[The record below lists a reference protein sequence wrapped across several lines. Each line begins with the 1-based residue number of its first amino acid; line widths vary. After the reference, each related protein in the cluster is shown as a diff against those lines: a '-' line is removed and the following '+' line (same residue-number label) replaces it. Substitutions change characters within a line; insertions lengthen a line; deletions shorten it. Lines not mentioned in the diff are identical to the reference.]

1 MKFIPVTRIER
12 ELNEAAQERYDEIE
26 QSLVNSQPDDKDEID
41 WELMGIPRPEG
52 YNSNK
57 SAQIVFDAILDYDIF
72 QSDYLLRIDLVK
84 GLQRV
89 VPTIEKIIP
98 YTIVYFDDGSEITI
112 TEDLETILT
121 LTNK

>member
-12 ELNEAAQERYDEIE
+12 ELNEEAQGRYDAVE
-26 QSLVNSQPDDKDEID
+26 QSLINNQSDSKDEID

-52 YNSNK
+52 LHSNNSAK
-57 SAQIVFDAILDYDIF
+57 IVFDAILDYDIF
-72 QSDYLLRIDLVK
+72 ESDYLLRIDLVK

-89 VPTIEKIIP
+89 IPTIEKIIP

-112 TEDLETILT
+112 TEDLETVLT